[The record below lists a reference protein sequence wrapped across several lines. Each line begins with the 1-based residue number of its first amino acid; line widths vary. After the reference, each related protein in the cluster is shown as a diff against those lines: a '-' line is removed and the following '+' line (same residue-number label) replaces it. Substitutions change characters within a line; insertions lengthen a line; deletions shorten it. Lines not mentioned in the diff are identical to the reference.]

1 MGLAWRLGALT
12 PRRSGEAP
20 EVEPELL
27 LHGQTAPA
35 LLVSRLEE
43 TTAKFQEV
51 DVDAYSR

>member
-12 PRRSGEAP
+12 TRRSGEAP